1 MKVNYHSTM
10 QKIIIKPFIDK
21 ETVDSVQQ
29 ILQTCTKWGQVKII
43 MVSSFVEVEII
54 HMEDTYGIHPENI
67 GRLFTVVI
75 INIKVKKVEQY
86 EQCEK
91 QR

>member
-1 MKVNYHSTM
+1 
-10 QKIIIKPFIDK
+10 
-21 ETVDSVQQ
+21 
-29 ILQTCTKWGQVKII
+29 

-54 HMEDTYGIHPENI
+54 HMEDTYGIHPVNI

-86 EQCEK
+86 EHTIKEK